1 MKKFITTFIICI
13 VLLSF
18 APNSQAANLQN
29 SDTFYKTPVF
39 SDVSSTASYYKAVQW
54 AYHNKII
61 SGSNGKF
68 NPNGTLTEAQ
78 FAKMFAEFFQLPTSA
93 QQSSSKDWTETYY
106 TRLKSY
112 NVPLNGYTSSTIR
125 NQPINRGLVAQMLA
139 YALGQKSDLTSAVTY
154 LMETGISTGQN
165 VNESNP
171 AKRFGASNTLTRS
184 QAVAFLYRM
193 YEKGNTQLK
202 VVASNTNPN
211 TTMTVNSNTQEYFMG
226 GSVVARVVNSDYK
239 SYELAL
245 VSDNEVIGGYITK
258 VGATFEGYTIGEVLS
273 GNKNVTKNDKKITI
287 LVDEHS
293 KNKID
298 AIYWT
303 ANSSFAELKLKAI
316 QNDTSAKK
324 YDGWARLMVELTN
337 VSRAK
342 SGVTALKYDTKLAA
356 VAKAHSTDMVSKN
369 YFSHN
374 SLDGSTP
381 FERMKAA
388 GLNYTV
394 AGENLAE
401 GYSTVFHAHNGLFN
415 SAGHRKNILN
425 AKFEY
430 AGVGI
435 QNLTY
440 TMKFITY

>member
-1 MKKFITTFIICI
+1 MKKIINTFIVFI

-18 APNSQAANLQN
+18 VPHSQAANLQN
-29 SDTFYKTPVF
+29 NDTFYKTQVF
-39 SDVSSTASYYKAVQW
+39 PDVSSSASYYKAVQW

-78 FAKMFAEFFQLPTSA
+78 FTKMFAEFFQIPALA
-93 QQSSSKDWTETYY
+93 QQASSNDWTETYY
-106 TRLKSY
+106 TRLQAY
-112 NVPLNGYTSSTIR
+112 NVPLNGYNSITIR
-125 NQPINRGLVAQMLA
+125 NQPISRGLVAKMLA
-139 YALGQKSDLTSAVTY
+139 YALGQQSDLTSAVAY

-165 VNESNP
+165 LNESDP
-171 AKRFGASNTLTRS
+171 IKRFGASNTLTRS
-184 QAVAFLYRM
+184 QAVTFLYRM
-193 YEKGNTQLK
+193 YEKDITQLQVVTSK
-202 VVASNTNPN
+202 VNP
-211 TTMTVNSNTQEYFMG
+211 TTMKASQEYFMG
-226 GSVVARVVNSDYK
+226 GSVVARVVNNDYK
-239 SYELAL
+239 SYELVF
-245 VSDNEVIGGYITK
+245 VSDDEVIGGYITK
-258 VGATFEGYTIGEVLS
+258 VGAIFEGYTIGDVLS
-273 GNKNVTKNDKKITI
+273 GNKNATKNDKKITL

-293 KNKID
+293 NNKID

-303 ANSSFAELKLKAI
+303 SNSSFAQLKLEALQK
-316 QNDTSAKK
+316 DTSAKK
-324 YDGWARLMVELTN
+324 YEGWEHLMLEVTN

-342 SGVTALKYDTKLAA
+342 AGIATLKHDTKLAT
-356 VAKAHSTDMVSKN
+356 VAKTHSVDMVNKN

-374 SLDGSTP
+374 SPNGSTP
-381 FERMKAA
+381 FDRMKAA

-394 AGENLAE
+394 AGENLAQ

-425 AKFEY
+425 AKFKY

-435 QNLTY
+435 QNYTY

>member
-1 MKKFITTFIICI
+1 MRTPGRR
-13 VLLSF
+13 
-18 APNSQAANLQN
+18 AP
-29 SDTFYKTPVF
+29 P
-39 SDVSSTASYYKAVQW
+39 
-54 AYHNKII
+54 
-61 SGSNGKF
+61 
-68 NPNGTLTEAQ
+68 NPNGTLTEAH
-78 FAKMFAEFFQLPTSA
+78 FAKMLAEFFQIPALA
-93 QQSSSKDWTETYY
+93 QQSSSNDWTETYY

-112 NVPLNGYTSSTIR
+112 NVPLNGYASSTIR
-125 NQPINRGLVAQMLA
+125 NQSINRGLVAQMIA

-165 VNESNP
+165 VNESDP
-171 AKRFGASNTLTRS
+171 VKRFGASNTLTRS

-193 YEKGNTQLK
+193 YEKGHTQLK
-202 VVASNTNPN
+202 VVASNAKT
-211 TTMTVNSNTQEYFMG
+211 TVNSSTQQYFMG

-239 SYELAL
+239 SYELAF

-258 VGATFEGYTIGEVLS
+258 VGETFEGYTIGEVLS
-273 GNKNVTKNDKKITI
+273 GNKNVTKNDKKITF

-316 QNDTSAKK
+316 QNDTSAEK
-324 YDGWARLMVELTN
+324 YEGWARLMVELTN

-342 SGVTALKYDTKLAA
+342 AGVTALKYDTKLAA

-388 GLNYTV
+388 GLDYTV

-415 SAGHRKNILN
+415 SAGHRKNIFN

-435 QNLTY
+435 QNYTY

>member
-1 MKKFITTFIICI
+1 MAI
-13 VLLSF
+13 LLQRF
-18 APNSQAANLQN
+18 VINL
-29 SDTFYKTPVF
+29 
-39 SDVSSTASYYKAVQW
+39 ST
-54 AYHNKII
+54 
-61 SGSNGKF
+61 
-68 NPNGTLTEAQ
+68 
-78 FAKMFAEFFQLPTSA
+78 
-93 QQSSSKDWTETYY
+93 
-106 TRLKSY
+106 
-112 NVPLNGYTSSTIR
+112 
-125 NQPINRGLVAQMLA
+125 RGLVAQMLA

-165 VNESNP
+165 FNESDP

-184 QAVAFLYRM
+184 QAVTFLYRM
-193 YEKGNTQLK
+193 YEKGHTQLK
-202 VVASNTNPN
+202 VVASNANPN
-211 TTMTVNSNTQEYFMG
+211 TTKTVNSSTQEYFMG
-226 GSVVARVVNSDYK
+226 GSVVAHVVNSDYK
-239 SYELAL
+239 SYELAF

-273 GNKNVTKNDKKITI
+273 GNKNATKNDKKITI

-303 ANSSFAELKLKAI
+303 ANSSFAQLKLKAI

-324 YDGWARLMVELTN
+324 YEDWARLMVEVTN

-342 SGVTALKYDTKLAA
+342 AGIATLKYDTKLAA
-356 VAKAHSTDMVSKN
+356 VAKAHSVDMVNKN

-374 SLDGSTP
+374 SPNGSTP
-381 FERMKAA
+381 FDRMKAA
-388 GLNYTV
+388 GLDYTV
-394 AGENLAE
+394 AGENLAK

-425 AKFEY
+425 AKFKY

-435 QNLTY
+435 QNHTY

>member
-1 MKKFITTFIICI
+1 MKKFIHTFIICI

-18 APNSQAANLQN
+18 APHSQATNLQN
-29 SDTFYKTPVF
+29 SDTFYNTQVF
-39 SDVSSTASYYKAVQW
+39 PDVSPSASYYKAVQW

-78 FAKMFAEFFQLPTSA
+78 FAKMFAEFFQIPASA
-93 QQSSSKDWTETYY
+93 QQASSKDWTETYY
-106 TRLKSY
+106 TRLQAY
-112 NVPLNGYTSSTIR
+112 NVPLNGYNSLTIR

-154 LMETGISTGQN
+154 LMEAGISTGQN
-165 VNESNP
+165 LNESDP
-171 AKRFGASNTLTRS
+171 IKRFGASNTLTRS
-184 QAVAFLYRM
+184 QAVTFLYRM
-193 YEKGNTQLK
+193 YDKGITQLQA
-202 VVASNTNPN
+202 VASKANS
-211 TTMTVNSNTQEYFMG
+211 TTKAINNSTQEYFMG
-226 GSVVARVVNSDYK
+226 GSVVARVANSEYK
-239 SYELAL
+239 SYELAF

-258 VGATFEGYTIGEVLS
+258 VGTTFEGYTIGEVLS
-273 GNKNVTKNDKKITI
+273 GNKSITKNNKNITI
-287 LVDEHS
+287 FVDEHS

-303 ANSSFAELKLKAI
+303 ANSSSAKLKLNAL
-316 QNDTSAKK
+316 QNDTSTKK
-324 YDGWARLMVELTN
+324 YENLARLMVEVTN

-342 SGVTALKYDTKLAA
+342 AGINTLKYDTKLAA
-356 VAKAHSTDMVSKN
+356 VAKAYSVDMVNKN
-369 YFSHN
+369 YFSHK
-374 SLDGSTP
+374 SPDGSNASD
-381 FERMKAA
+381 RLAAA
-388 GLNYTV
+388 GLDYTV
-394 AGENLAE
+394 WGENLAN
-401 GYSTVFHAHNGLFN
+401 GYLTVFHAHNGLFN

-435 QNLTY
+435 QNRTY

>member
-1 MKKFITTFIICI
+1 MKKFINTFIICI

-18 APNSQAANLQN
+18 APHSQAASLQN
-29 SDTFYKTPVF
+29 SDTFYKTQAFP
-39 SDVSSTASYYKAVQW
+39 DVSSSASYYKAVQW
-54 AYHNKII
+54 AYNNKII

-78 FAKMFAEFFQLPTSA
+78 FAKMFAEFFQIPASA
-93 QQSSSKDWTETYY
+93 QQSSSNDWAETYY
-106 TRLKSY
+106 TRLQPY
-112 NVPLNGYTSSTIR
+112 NVPLNGYTFSTIR

-154 LMETGISTGQN
+154 LMDTGISTGQN
-165 VNESNP
+165 VNESDP
-171 AKRFGASNTLTRS
+171 TKRFGVSNTLTRS

-193 YEKGNTQLK
+193 YEKGHTQLK
-202 VVASNTNPN
+202 VVASNANAN
-211 TTMTVNSNTQEYFMG
+211 TPKTVNSSTQEYFMG

-239 SYELAL
+239 SYELAFI
-245 VSDNEVIGGYITK
+245 SDNEVIGGYITK

-273 GNKNVTKNDKKITI
+273 GNKNATKNDKKIAI

-303 ANSSFAELKLKAI
+303 SNSSFAELKLNAI

-324 YDGWARLMVELTN
+324 YEGWEHLMVEVTN
-337 VSRAK
+337 VARAK
-342 SGVTALKYDTKLAA
+342 AGIATLKYDTKLAS
-356 VAKAHSTDMVSKN
+356 VAKAHSVDMVNKN

-374 SLDGSTP
+374 SPTGSTP
-381 FERMKAA
+381 FDRIKAA

-425 AKFEY
+425 AKFKY

-435 QNLTY
+435 QNYTY
-440 TMKFITY
+440 TMNFITY